1 MMHFKRRHRAQ
12 VAVLL
17 MIVLST
23 AFAKTTELKAQTVSF
38 FTESVPSRSFIDPQS
53 GAVTGWA
60 SETVLKMAQM
70 AGISAKTFIAP
81 WARSYQAVRT
91 DPNSCIYLITRTPER
106 EESFHWVGPLMTTD
120 WTFFAKSSSNI
131 IAHSMAD
138 IEHLSIGVYRND
150 VRHTYLEKEG
160 YKNLLVMPDRKLGP
174 NLLLSGRIDL
184 WFDSYYGIDSLIA
197 KKRKHQITPVLTVQ
211 RPSLWL
217 GCNRQID
224 QKVAIRLS
232 KAATKLYNNRDV
244 ARLRDEFENNTPLTQ

>member
-1 MMHFKRRHRAQ
+1 MMQFKWQPRAQ
-12 VAVLL
+12 VVVLL
-17 MIVLST
+17 MIVLSA
-23 AFAKTTELKAQTVSF
+23 AFTKITELKAQTLSF
-38 FTESVPSRSFIDPQS
+38 FSESVPSRSFIDPKS
-53 GAVTGWA
+53 GEVTGWA
-60 SETVLKMAQM
+60 SEAVLKMAEM
-70 AGISAKTFIAP
+70 ADISAKTVIAP

-91 DPNSCIYLITRTPER
+91 DPNSCIYLITRTSER

-150 VRHTYLEKEG
+150 VRHSYLEKEG
-160 YKNLLVMPDRKLGP
+160 YKNLLVMPERKLGP
-174 NLLLSGRIDL
+174 NLLFSGRIDL
-184 WFDSYYGIDSLIA
+184 WFDSYYGIDSLVA

-232 KAATKLYNNRDV
+232 KAATKLHKDGYI
-244 ARLRDEFENNTPLTQ
+244 ARLRDEFENNAPLTQ